1 MPLHWTRSSYCD
13 SAGPDC
19 VEVALP
25 SGPAAAVRLR
35 DSKTASRPALAFG
48 PAAWSEFTGHVGR
61 ATVFSSSS

>member
-1 MPLHWTRSSYCD
+1 MTPHWTRSSYCD

-25 SGPAAAVRLR
+25 SGPGAAVRLR
-35 DSKTASRPALAFG
+35 DSKTPARPALAFEPG
-48 PAAWSEFTGHVGR
+48 AWSEFVGQVGR